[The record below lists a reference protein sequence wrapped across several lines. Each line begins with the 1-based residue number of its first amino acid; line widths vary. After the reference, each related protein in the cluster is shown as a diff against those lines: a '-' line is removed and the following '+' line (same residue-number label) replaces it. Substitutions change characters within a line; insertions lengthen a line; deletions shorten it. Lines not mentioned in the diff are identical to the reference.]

1 MLHPD
6 YQYDPKRLKE
16 LIAPILEGRA
26 DLVFGSRMRSRKE
39 SLSNGMPAVKY
50 ILNRIYT
57 HTQNYLL
64 GAHLSEYFSGYR
76 AFSKKLLTSLP
87 LRAFSDTF
95 VYDQQLMISALA
107 AGFTVAEIPV
117 PVRYFPEA
125 SSMQLMKGFQF
136 LHQSN
141 ILLVR
146 YLLHRYRISRSPM
159 FL

>member
-1 MLHPD
+1 MSNKTAIVTGGSSGIGLA
-6 YQYDPKRLKE
+6 
-16 LIAPILEGRA
+16 IA
-26 DLVFGSRMRSRKE
+26 
-39 SLSNGMPAVKY
+39 
-50 ILNRIYT
+50 
-57 HTQNYLL
+57 
-64 GAHLSEYFSGYR
+64 
-76 AFSKKLLTSLP
+76 
-87 LRAFSDTF
+87 
-95 VYDQQLMISALA
+95 QQLLA